1 MGRKSCGMT
10 LDQFLSSTGTS
21 INAFAEQCGT
31 SGASMNRILHGEQ
44 RPSVEMIRAI
54 VAATEGQV
62 TADDIVFGAPR
73 ERKERAA

>member
-1 MGRKSCGMT
+1 MT
-10 LDQFLSSTGTS
+10 LDQYLNETGLT
-21 INAFAEQCGT
+21 INAFAEACGT

-44 RPSVEMIRAI
+44 KPSVEMIRAI
-54 VAATEGQV
+54 VAATDGQV